1 MERFCCSTKESPIT
15 CQSLLIIVI
24 LSSLSSESVI
34 DKESAISS
42 KFMSFSSICGINVSI
57 VFACIYRDSIC
68 WILELLKI
76 KEEKI
81 VTTIKV
87 IKIKNVRDNKKIL
100 ENLKVG
106 IILAIN

>member
-1 MERFCCSTKESPIT
+1 MEIF
-15 CQSLLIIVI
+15 V
-24 LSSLSSESVI
+24 
-34 DKESAISS
+34 
-42 KFMSFSSICGINVSI
+42 
-57 VFACIYRDSIC
+57 
-68 WILELLKI
+68 KI